1 MATFEFDP
9 NQPIYLQIIAEIKKR
24 SVRGVY
30 APGEKLPSV
39 RDMAREMGVNPNTMA
54 RAYAELD
61 REGFVFTRRGQGSF
75 VTEKQKTIDAERQ
88 KLARKAVARFVAEV
102 GELALSK
109 SQLATLLQKIEEGL
123 S

>member
-24 SVRGVY
+24 SVRGIY
-30 APGEKLPSV
+30 APGAKLPSV

-75 VTEKQKTIDAERQ
+75 VTEKQKTIEAERQ
-88 KLARKAVARFVAEV
+88 KLARKAVARFVTEV